1 MVGVEPR
8 GVEPRDSRE
17 PQGIPPPPPERR
29 RESVYV
35 SLKLGLLLQIRLSGN
50 GNNARGESGLGSVG
64 TGLGN
69 CVGHGTMESLNPQ
82 APNAHCVYVRQEVSF
97 RGGEKGG
104 IIGGLRKRAWGKP

>member
-1 MVGVEPR
+1 M
-8 GVEPRDSRE
+8 
-17 PQGIPPPPPERR
+17 
-29 RESVYV
+29 
-35 SLKLGLLLQIRLSGN
+35 
-50 GNNARGESGLGSVG
+50 G

-104 IIGGLRKRAWGKP
+104 IIGGLRKRAWGKPLGGTRGDIGGAFS

>member
-1 MVGVEPR
+1 M
-8 GVEPRDSRE
+8 
-17 PQGIPPPPPERR
+17 
-29 RESVYV
+29 
-35 SLKLGLLLQIRLSGN
+35 SLKSGLLQRIGLMQECMSLKMGLLLKIRFSSS
-50 GNNARGESGLGSVG
+50 GNNAGTSRRLGSVG

-82 APNAHCVYVRQEVSF
+82 APSAHCVYARQEVSF